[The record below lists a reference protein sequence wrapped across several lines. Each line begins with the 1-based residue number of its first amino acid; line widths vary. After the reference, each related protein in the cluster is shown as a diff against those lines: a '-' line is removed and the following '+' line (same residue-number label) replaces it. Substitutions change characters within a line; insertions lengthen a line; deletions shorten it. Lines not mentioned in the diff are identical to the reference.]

1 MIMIVNVYAFCR
13 ESSTYIKV
21 KWHCNEIVLL
31 SRIILKGKKKRKKN
45 EERKT
50 LKKKP
55 KKNKTKNC
63 TYSLI

>member
-31 SRIILKGKKKRKKN
+31 SRIILKGKKKRKKW
-45 EERKT
+45 RKKDF
-50 LKKKP
+50 KKKP

>member
-31 SRIILKGKKKRKKN
+31 SRIILKGKKKRKKS
-45 EERKT
+45 RK
-50 LKKKP
+50 KDF
-55 KKNKTKNC
+55 KKNQKRTKQKIVL
-63 TYSLI
+63 TH